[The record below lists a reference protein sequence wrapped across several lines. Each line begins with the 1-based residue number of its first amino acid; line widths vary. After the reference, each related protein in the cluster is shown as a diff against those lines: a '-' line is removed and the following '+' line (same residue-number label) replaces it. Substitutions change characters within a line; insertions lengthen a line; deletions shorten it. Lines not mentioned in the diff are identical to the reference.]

1 VLIPLTVAGGEVL
14 HDFSLALLWGVIFGT
29 YSSVFVAS
37 PLLLLWP
44 KSAGGMLKRS

>member
-1 VLIPLTVAGGEVL
+1 
-14 HDFSLALLWGVIFGT
+14 VIFGT

-44 KSAGGMLKRS
+44 GGPGRLL